1 MAKTLAK
8 KTVAAPAKAVKL
20 AKKTAA
26 PKAAKKVRAQA
37 AEVAP
42 LAAKA
47 ADIIENIQPK
57 VKEAMTDTA
66 NTAKNVFEKG
76 TKLVK
81 DVVEFQKDNAAAIVE
96 SGKIA
101 AKGAQEIGQ
110 FAMDHN
116 RKNWDAT
123 TAMFKSAAAVKSPT
137 DLFKLQGEF
146 ARDRFDFGVA
156 QFSKTTEMFVKL
168 AGEVAQPLQSRYAV
182 AAEEVKGYAL

>member
-8 KTVAAPAKAVKL
+8 KTVAAPAKMVKA

-26 PKAAKKVRAQA
+26 PKAAKTVRAKA
-37 AEVAP
+37 AEAAP
-42 LAAKA
+42 LASKA

-66 NTAKNVFEKG
+66 KTAKNVFEKG

-101 AKGAQEIGQ
+101 AKGAQEFGQ

-123 TAMFKSAAAVKSPT
+123 TAMFKSATAVKSPV
-137 DLFKLQGEF
+137 DLFKIQGEF

-182 AAEEVKGYAL
+182 AAEKVKSYSL